1 MFEKLALV
9 EARYNEIES
18 LLADGSIYETPD
30 VAAKLL
36 KEQKAE
42 LFNLRFQHAI
52 HQLENPQKIVET
64 KKNIAKILTVMT
76 EKQA

>member
-1 MFEKLALV
+1 MKITEIREKTSEQLT
-9 EARYNEIES
+9 E
-18 LLADGSIYETPD
+18 
-30 VAAKLL
+30 LL

-52 HQLENPQKIVET
+52 HQLENPQKIVDT

>member
-1 MFEKLALV
+1 MKITDIRAKSVEELAQ
-9 EARYNEIES
+9 
-18 LLADGSIYETPD
+18 
-30 VAAKLL
+30 LL
-36 KEQKAE
+36 KDQKAE

-52 HQLENPQKIVET
+52 NALDNPQKIVET

>member
-1 MFEKLALV
+1 MKIKEIREKTSEQLT
-9 EARYNEIES
+9 E
-18 LLADGSIYETPD
+18 
-30 VAAKLL
+30 LL

>member
-1 MFEKLALV
+1 MKITDIRAKSV
-9 EARYNEIES
+9 EELS
-18 LLADGSIYETPD
+18 Q
-30 VAAKLL
+30 LL
-36 KEQKAE
+36 KDQKAE

-52 HQLENPQKIVET
+52 NALDNPQKIVET

>member
-1 MFEKLALV
+1 MKITEIREKTSEQLTA
-9 EARYNEIES
+9 
-18 LLADGSIYETPD
+18 
-30 VAAKLL
+30 LL
-36 KEQKAE
+36 KEQKEE

>member
-1 MFEKLALV
+1 MKAKELREMTSEELESKLS
-9 EARYNEIES
+9 E
-18 LLADGSIYETPD
+18 
-30 VAAKLL
+30 L
-36 KEQKAE
+36 KNE
-42 LFNLRFQHAI
+42 LFRLRFQHAI

>member
-1 MFEKLALV
+1 MKIT
-9 EARYNEIES
+9 EIREQS
-18 LLADGSIYETPD
+18 SEQLTA
-30 VAAKLL
+30 LL

-64 KKNIAKILTVMT
+64 KKNIAKILTVLT